1 VTRRKDDPARR
12 QAYADAGVDVEAGQ
26 RAVEL
31 LRSRLAASPLDV
43 LGGIGG
49 FAAALE
55 LPAGYRQPVLVSATD
70 GVGTKT
76 DIARAL
82 ERFDTIGQDLV
93 AMCADDVVC
102 HGARPLFFL
111 DYVAVGRLQPQR
123 LAQLVGGIAAACGQ
137 IGCAL
142 VGGETAEH
150 PGVMD
155 EDAFDLAGFCVGI
168 VERDRLIDG
177 SACRA
182 GDVLIGLA
190 SSGLH
195 ANGYS
200 LVRALIARHDL
211 RLADPLA
218 EVLERRDIEPP
229 PDAAGLSLGDE
240 LLRPT
245 TLFSSPVL
253 ALRDELAAA
262 GLRLGALAHIT
273 GGGLAGN
280 VWRGL
285 PADLGVSIDPHSWP
299 APAVFRLLAALGGL
313 DGAEMRAT
321 FNCGVGMTAV
331 VEPAAV
337 DQAIAALARHG
348 IESWPIGELRG
359 LAEQA
364 GARYREVR

>member
-1 VTRRKDDPARR
+1 MAKRDDDPAERP
-12 QAYADAGVDVEAGQ
+12 AYADAGVDVEAGQ

-31 LRSRLAASPLDV
+31 LRSRLAASPLDL

-55 LPAGYRQPVLVSATD
+55 LPSGYRSPVLVSATD

-76 DIARAL
+76 DIARLLA
-82 ERFDTIGQDLV
+82 RFDTIGQDLV

-111 DYVAVGRLQPQR
+111 DYVAVGRLQPAR
-123 LAQLVGGIAAACGQ
+123 VAQLVGGVAAACDQ

-155 EDAFDLAGFCVGI
+155 EEAFDLAGFCVGI
-168 VERDRLIDG
+168 VEHDRLIDG
-177 SACRA
+177 SAARA
-182 GDVLIGLA
+182 GDIVVGLA

-211 RLADPLA
+211 RLDEPLA

-229 PDAAGLSLGDE
+229 PAVTGMSLGDE

-245 TLFSSPVL
+245 RLYSTAVL
-253 ALRDELAAA
+253 AMRDELAAA
-262 GLRLGALAHIT
+262 GLRLAALAHIT

-280 VWRGL
+280 VPRGL
-285 PADLGVSIDPHSWP
+285 PADLGVSIDPRSWP
-299 APAVFRLLAALGGL
+299 EPAVFRLLAALGGL

-321 FNCGVGMTAV
+321 FNCGVGLTAV

-337 DQAIAALARHG
+337 DKAVAILARHG
-348 IESWPIGELRG
+348 IESRPIGELRG

-364 GARYREVR
+364 GTRYREVR